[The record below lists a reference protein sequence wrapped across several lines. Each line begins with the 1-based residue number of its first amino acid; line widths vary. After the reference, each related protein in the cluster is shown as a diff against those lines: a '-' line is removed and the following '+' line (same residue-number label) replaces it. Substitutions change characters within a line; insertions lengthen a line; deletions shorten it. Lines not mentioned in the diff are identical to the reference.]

1 MMTNDEL
8 LDVMPHRGRNVL
20 IDEFEDDGEVGGRAT
35 LTITEDDE
43 EGRDIFLVREG
54 GQLRYSP
61 YFLVEHAALNS
72 VMILREDMGGGR
84 LAYFS
89 AVTKFQRHDSAMAG
103 ETIVSKVTRGRD
115 RREFRS
121 FHADLAT
128 SDGRAILEVNFM
140 AYLAARGDRP
150 EATATARAPD
160 RFCRPA
166 PGLFPGF
173 HPKMVFCGSED
184 DEGRSGGV
192 YPHDHPLCEGHFPD
206 APVMMGMSQ
215 WLTVAQRGALLAPVG
230 DTEIFG
236 DGAITKVDGTPVV
249 DVTGLKAQVVKDE
262 ENRIAWIRLN
272 ETRKVA
278 FRGMIH
284 PGDAYTVTFEP
295 VESD

>member
-1 MMTNDEL
+1 
-8 LDVMPHRGRNVL
+8 MPHRGRNAL
-20 IDEFEDDGEVGGRAT
+20 IDDFEDDGEGGGRAT

-43 EGRDIFLVREG
+43 AGRDIFLVREG
-54 GQLRYSP
+54 GTLRYSP

-89 AVTKFQRHDSAMAG
+89 AVSKFKRHDAAKAG
-103 ETIVSKVTRGRD
+103 ETVVSHVTRGRD

-121 FHADLAT
+121 FRAALAT
-128 SDGRAILEVNFM
+128 SDGRPILDVTFM

-150 EATATARAPD
+150 EVGPPAVAPD
-160 RFCRPA
+160 PFCFPA

-173 HPKMVFCGSED
+173 NPRMVFCGSID
-184 DEGRSGGV
+184 DLGRSGGV
-192 YPHDHPLCEGHFPD
+192 YPADHPLCEGHFPD

-215 WLTVAQRGALLAPVG
+215 WLTVAQRAAIGAPVG
-230 DTEIFG
+230 ETEVFG
-236 DGAITKVDGTPVV
+236 DGSIEKVDGTAVI
-249 DVTGLKAQVVKDE
+249 DVAGLRARVVKDE
-262 ENRIAWIRLN
+262 EGRITLINLL

-284 PGDAYTVTFEP
+284 PGDAYTVSFESL
-295 VESD
+295 VEE